1 MTQDMQ
7 EKVTETQRL
16 CIQAYPRLINL
27 GCGMDSIILA
37 NNSESNTFPPIVD
50 KEMQQNYKMMYS
62 QETEISEMVTYLRQL
77 KTSSVPQDQDLFAC
91 MIHGLFDEYHCYPS
105 YPLQALATTSVLFG
119 SIIVYKLIDD
129 IPLRVALAMVWQA
142 VRDHDP
148 SSTMYKFGLQALVQF
163 KDRLKEWK
171 SYCGLLAQVPGLQG
185 TDIWKI
191 AQDVISGN
199 VDRPSEPSV
208 NGNIDQGEPGAV
220 LTNGDSNASSPESPQ
235 HPPFRSLDPTMP
247 FRDPSAY
254 TEPDEEVQDRV
265 LFIVNNVSHS
275 NLEEK
280 LEFLKEHLRE
290 EHHQWFA
297 GYLVVE
303 RAKLEPNYH
312 KLYLDLLDKYN
323 DKGLTAEVLRET
335 YVNVIKLLNAEA
347 TLNSSNER
355 AHLKNL
361 ACWLGGLTIAKDKPI
376 KFKNISFRDLLIE
389 GFVTERLTVVLPFT
403 CKVLEQSTKSTVFR
417 PPNPWL
423 MAIIR
428 ILVELY
434 QHVELKLNLKFEIE
448 VLCKNLDLDIKTI
461 EPSADIRETRDRP
474 AEKEE
479 ESLPAVEDLSLQP
492 QDFPPTSDP
501 VPAGFAD
508 HVIVSSVVQH
518 PAIKRIL
525 QLAID
530 RAIREII
537 GPVVERSVTIASIS
551 TSQLIQKDFATE
563 GDEGKM
569 RNAAHIVVQHLAG
582 SLALVTCKDPLRMSM
597 QNNIRALLAQS
608 GYNEQVITDQTI
620 TVCVNDNIDI
630 ACQIIE
636 KAAQERAIPDID
648 DGLSQA
654 YQLRKRHRELRTN
667 RPFVSPDV
675 SQVALHLPD
684 QFRLKPGGLSPQ
696 QLSMY
701 EDFNRMARVPNPE
714 SARNSFESTFPNDFL
729 PSGSTVVEPPQAQ
742 QRASQQSPGVSDAG
756 QKEIQSKISVSFAT
770 HPMEVCC
777 SNAIF
782 PLGSLGRGAETCKRM
797 S

>member
-77 KTSSVPQDQDLFAC
+77 KASSVPQDQDLFAC

-199 VDRPSEPSV
+199 VDRPNEPSV
-208 NGNIDQGEPGAV
+208 NGNVDQGEPGAL

-290 EHHQWFA
+290 EHHQW
-297 GYLVVE
+297 
-303 RAKLEPNYH
+303 
-312 KLYLDLLDKYN
+312 LDRK
-323 DKGLTAEVLRET
+323 
-335 YVNVIKLLNAEA
+335 
-347 TLNSSNER
+347 
-355 AHLKNL
+355 
-361 ACWLGGLTIAKDKPI
+361 
-376 KFKNISFRDLLIE
+376 
-389 GFVTERLTVVLPFT
+389 
-403 CKVLEQSTKSTVFR
+403 
-417 PPNPWL
+417 
-423 MAIIR
+423 
-428 ILVELY
+428 
-434 QHVELKLNLKFEIE
+434 
-448 VLCKNLDLDIKTI
+448 
-461 EPSADIRETRDRP
+461 
-474 AEKEE
+474 
-479 ESLPAVEDLSLQP
+479 
-492 QDFPPTSDP
+492 
-501 VPAGFAD
+501 
-508 HVIVSSVVQH
+508 SVV
-518 PAIKRIL
+518 
-525 QLAID
+525 
-530 RAIREII
+530 
-537 GPVVERSVTIASIS
+537 
-551 TSQLIQKDFATE
+551 
-563 GDEGKM
+563 
-569 RNAAHIVVQHLAG
+569 
-582 SLALVTCKDPLRMSM
+582 
-597 QNNIRALLAQS
+597 
-608 GYNEQVITDQTI
+608 
-620 TVCVNDNIDI
+620 
-630 ACQIIE
+630 
-636 KAAQERAIPDID
+636 
-648 DGLSQA
+648 
-654 YQLRKRHRELRTN
+654 
-667 RPFVSPDV
+667 
-675 SQVALHLPD
+675 
-684 QFRLKPGGLSPQ
+684 
-696 QLSMY
+696 
-701 EDFNRMARVPNPE
+701 
-714 SARNSFESTFPNDFL
+714 
-729 PSGSTVVEPPQAQ
+729 
-742 QRASQQSPGVSDAG
+742 
-756 QKEIQSKISVSFAT
+756 
-770 HPMEVCC
+770 
-777 SNAIF
+777 
-782 PLGSLGRGAETCKRM
+782 
-797 S
+797 